1 MKEIVI
7 ISGKGGTGKTS
18 VCAALAYLK
27 PDDLVIADC
36 DVDAADM
43 HLIFQPQVHKDEP
56 FYSGVKAIIDPRFC
70 TNCGECARVCRFDAI
85 SEIKGVRY
93 VDLLDCEGCG
103 YCALVC
109 PEDAIEMPQQK
120 VGQVFAS
127 DARTGTPMAHAHL
140 DIGADNSGKL
150 VAKVKRDAKALA
162 TKHSRP
168 YILVDG
174 SPGIGCPVIAS
185 LAGADLAL
193 LVTEPSI
200 SGWED
205 LKRVCELASKFDLK
219 MACVINKTDI
229 NPNIASEIRNTMKQR
244 NIPILMELPYS
255 DDFSKAISLGQT
267 LIEFN
272 SSQWQASFE
281 QLWEQILK
289 EVL

>member
-18 VCAALAYLK
+18 VCAALAYLQS
-27 PDDLVIADC
+27 DEVVIADC

-120 VGQVFAS
+120 VDRFL
-127 DARTGTPMAHAHL
+127 HL
-140 DIGADNSGKL
+140 MLG
-150 VAKVKRDAKALA
+150 R
-162 TKHSRP
+162 
-168 YILVDG
+168 
-174 SPGIGCPVIAS
+174 
-185 LAGADLAL
+185 
-193 LVTEPSI
+193 
-200 SGWED
+200 
-205 LKRVCELASKFDLK
+205 
-219 MACVINKTDI
+219 
-229 NPNIASEIRNTMKQR
+229 
-244 NIPILMELPYS
+244 ELPWLMLIW
-255 DDFSKAISLGQT
+255 ISEQT
-267 LIEFN
+267 ILAN
-272 SSQWQASFE
+272 WWQR
-281 QLWEQILK
+281 
-289 EVL
+289 